1 MKTNIIKIEWDTG
14 TGFLSHYNIHNN
26 IHSLE
31 PDKLE
36 YAAEVL
42 RNGGLVAFPT
52 ETVYGL
58 GANALNAN
66 AVSGIFKAKGRPSDN
81 PLIVHIAD
89 SKDLDKLTAS
99 KPEVAELL
107 IKNFWPG
114 PLTLVIPR
122 SSAIPDIVTA
132 GLDSV
137 AVRMPSHPIAL
148 ALIQKAG
155 IPVAAPSANSSG
167 KPSPTCARHVI
178 DDLDGKVDVIIDGG
192 TVAVGLESTVLDI
205 TSPIPV
211 ILRPGGVTREQLE
224 SVLGRVDICPSLKD
238 SKAGI
243 HIPRSPGMKYRHYAP
258 EAHIV
263 IFEGKPEKVCE
274 EISRIYRQNA
284 ENGIKSVVLATDET
298 LNRYH
303 GIDAITMGSGKK
315 PDTIASRL
323 FHLLRE
329 FDGQDV
335 QVILAE
341 SIEDRGIGFA
351 VMNRLVKASGYNV
364 VKVE

>member
-1 MKTNIIKIEWDTG
+1 MKTDIIHIN
-14 TGFLSHYNIHNN
+14 LHNP
-26 IHSLE
+26 E
-31 PDKLE
+31 TDKLE

-42 RNGGLVAFPT
+42 KNGGLVAFPT

-58 GANALNAN
+58 GANALNAS
-66 AVSGIFKAKGRPSDN
+66 AVSTIFKAKGRPSDN
-81 PLIVHIAD
+81 PLIVHVAD
-89 SKDLDKLTAS
+89 SKDLDRLTVS
-99 KPEVAELL
+99 KPEVAEIL

-132 GLDSV
+132 GLDTV

-148 ALIQKAG
+148 MLIKAAG

-178 DDLDGKVDVIIDGG
+178 DDLEGKVDVIIDGG
-192 TVAVGLESTVLDI
+192 SVEVGLESTVLDI

-224 SVLGRVDICPSLKD
+224 SILGRVDTCPSLKED
-238 SKAGI
+238 EAGI

-258 EAHIV
+258 KARII
-263 IFEGKPEKVCE
+263 IFEGRLENIGE
-274 EISRIYRQNA
+274 EIKRRYRQNT
-284 ENGIKSVVLATDET
+284 ENGIKTTVLATDET
-298 LNRYH
+298 IGNYH
-303 GIDAITMGSGKK
+303 GMEAITMGSGKK

-323 FHLLRE
+323 FHILRE
-329 FDGQDV
+329 FDSQDV
-335 QVILAE
+335 QVVLAE
-341 SIEDRGIGFA
+341 SIGDQGIGSA
-351 VMNRLVKASGYNV
+351 VMNRLVKASGHNI
-364 VKVE
+364 VKV

>member
-1 MKTNIIKIEWDTG
+1 MKTDIIQINKHHPER
-14 TGFLSHYNIHNN
+14 
-26 IHSLE
+26 
-31 PDKLE
+31 DKLK

-58 GANALNAN
+58 GANALNESAVAN
-66 AVSGIFKAKGRPSDN
+66 IFKAKGRPGDN

-89 SKDLDKLTAS
+89 NADLDMLTSS
-99 KPEVAELL
+99 KPATADIL

-122 SSAIPDIVTA
+122 SASIPDIVTA

-137 AVRMPSHPIAL
+137 AIRMPSHPIAHL
-148 ALIQKAG
+148 LIKEAG

-167 KPSPTCARHVI
+167 RPSPTCAMHVI
-178 DDLDGKVDVIIDGG
+178 DDLEGKVDVIIDGG
-192 TVAVGLESTVLDI
+192 SVEVGLESTVLDI
-205 TSPIPV
+205 TASVPV
-211 ILRPGGVTREQLE
+211 ILRPGGVTHEQLE

-238 SKAGI
+238 SEEGI

-258 EAHIV
+258 KARLV
-263 IFEGKPEKVCE
+263 IYEGKPEEVSN
-274 EISRIYRQNA
+274 EINRVYRQNS
-284 ENGIKSVVLATDET
+284 ESGIKSVVLATDET
-298 LNRYH
+298 VGHYPE
-303 GIDAITMGSGKK
+303 IDVITMGSRKR

-323 FHLLRE
+323 FNVLRE
-329 FDGQDV
+329 FDHQDV

-341 SIEDRGIGFA
+341 SIDDHGIGFA
-351 VMNRLVKASGYNV
+351 VMNRLVKASGYNI
-364 VKVE
+364 VKV